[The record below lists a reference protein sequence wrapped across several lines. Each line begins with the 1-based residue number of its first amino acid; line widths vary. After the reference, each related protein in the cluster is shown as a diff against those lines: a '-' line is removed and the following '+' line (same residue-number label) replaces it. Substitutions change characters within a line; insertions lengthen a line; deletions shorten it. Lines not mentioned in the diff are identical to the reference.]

1 MKVLTTTILFFIS
14 LSVFSQTNKMALLK
28 FKKEYNVL
36 EYRLKTKST
45 ALNHSTTKENEK
57 LSFEMKQE
65 LIDLETKYG
74 SNEIKLYINKNKYAE
89 AVNKT
94 LLKYELLIN
103 EIKAKHQIE
112 LAKIESDF
120 QNEIGKLQ
128 LKYKIAQ

>member
-1 MKVLTTTILFFIS
+1 MKVLTTTILFFLS

-45 ALNHSTTKENEK
+45 ALNHSTTVKIDK

-74 SNEIKLYINKNKYAE
+74 SNELKLSVNKNKYAE
-89 AVNKT
+89 EVNKT
-94 LLKYELLIN
+94 QLKYQLLIN
-103 EIKAKHQIE
+103 EIQAKHQIE
-112 LAKIESDF
+112 LGKIESDF
-120 QNEIGKLQ
+120 QNEKGKLQ
-128 LKYKIAQ
+128 LKYKIAS